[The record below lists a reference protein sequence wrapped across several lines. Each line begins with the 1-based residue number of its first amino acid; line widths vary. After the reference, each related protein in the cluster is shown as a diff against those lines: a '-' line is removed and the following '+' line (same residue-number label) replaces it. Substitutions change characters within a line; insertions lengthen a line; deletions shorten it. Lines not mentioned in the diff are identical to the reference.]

1 MEINRY
7 VLEKPILAGNVEII
21 PVTQI
26 RAVVKKP
33 GKSIMALGSKTVMG
47 IVIKYPEKI
56 CTYRATGEEIPLEK
70 FIEQVP
76 DIEALLGIGD

>member
-1 MEINRY
+1 MEIDRFI
-7 VLEKPILAGNVEII
+7 LEKPIIAGNVEII

-26 RAVVKKP
+26 RALAKKVS
-33 GKSIMALGSKTVMG
+33 GSIMTLGSKTVIG

-76 DIEALLGIGD
+76 DIKSILDTGD